1 MRTSFKTNSGPAGA
15 ADPIEDDAACT
26 DDRELPQGA
35 YEGEEPAIGG
45 LLP

>member
-1 MRTSFKTNSGPAGA
+1 MRISFKDEQGPTGA

-26 DDRELPQGA
+26 DDREMPQA
-35 YEGEEPAIGG
+35 TMKGEEPAIGG